1 MLFILKKSLFI
12 LTFNFSLF
20 LILMVGIQNNSR
32 KNKVNLIVN
41 ETVNLP
47 IGFIVGISFISGS
60 ITGNLLGLNIREKE
74 GEKNL

>member
-12 LTFNFSLF
+12 LTFHLSLF

-47 IGFIVGISFISGS
+47 ISFIVGISFISGS

>member
-12 LTFNFSLF
+12 LIFHFSLF

-47 IGFIVGISFISGS
+47 ISFIVGISFISGS

>member
-1 MLFILKKSLFI
+1 MLFILKKLLFI
-12 LTFNFSLF
+12 LTFHFSLF

-47 IGFIVGISFISGS
+47 ISFIAGISFISGS

>member
-12 LTFNFSLF
+12 LIFHFSLF